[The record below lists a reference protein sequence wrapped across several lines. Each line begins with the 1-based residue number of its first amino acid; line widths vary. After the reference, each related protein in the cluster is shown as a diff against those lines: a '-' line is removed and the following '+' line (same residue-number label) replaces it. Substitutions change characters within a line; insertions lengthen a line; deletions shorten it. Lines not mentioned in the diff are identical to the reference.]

1 LNDVDQSDLTIG
13 LIMQI
18 IVDLNSGAWYS
29 RAKKTD
35 DVSWNI
41 VSQNGT
47 GMTEIKK
54 LQFANTNSTPINAAW
69 GVSGVN
75 AVGDYVLID
84 SLQIREKE
92 VARDGGV
99 ESESILAPVLPTD
112 VDGDGY
118 YDYEDAFVN
127 NNTEWLDADGDGVGS
142 NIDPDDAD
150 PENPNPTTPAEAPVI
165 SIVPSSDSITLSWT
179 GGSGFSLQSST
190 DLSSFSP
197 VSGNVETSGET
208 SSYTESIESGDKFFK
223 LTNE

>member
-1 LNDVDQSDLTIG
+1 LNDVDQSDLTSG

-35 DVSWNI
+35 DVVWNV

-69 GVSGVN
+69 GLSGVN

-118 YDYEDAFVN
+118 YDCE
-127 NNTEWLDADGDGVGS
+127 
-142 NIDPDDAD
+142 
-150 PENPNPTTPAEAPVI
+150 
-165 SIVPSSDSITLSWT
+165 
-179 GGSGFSLQSST
+179 
-190 DLSSFSP
+190 
-197 VSGNVETSGET
+197 
-208 SSYTESIESGDKFFK
+208 
-223 LTNE
+223 

>member
-1 LNDVDQSDLTIG
+1 
-13 LIMQI
+13 MQI

-35 DVSWNI
+35 DVSWTI

-54 LQFANTNSTPINAAW
+54 IQLANTNSTAINAAW

-99 ESESILAPVLPTD
+99 ESESISAPVLPTD
-112 VDGDGY
+112 TDGDGY

-127 NNTEWLDADGDGVGS
+127 DSTEWLDEDGDGVGS
-142 NIDPDDAD
+142 NADPDDAD
-150 PENPNPTTPAEAPVI
+150 AENPNPTTPPVAPSLSI
-165 SIVPSSDSITLSWT
+165 SADENGNIQINWT
-179 GGSGFSLQSST
+179 GGSGFTLQSST
-190 DLSSFSP
+190 DLTAYSEATGTIQVTDD
-197 VSGNVETSGET
+197 VST
-208 SSYTESIESGDKFFK
+208 YTESIESGNKFFK